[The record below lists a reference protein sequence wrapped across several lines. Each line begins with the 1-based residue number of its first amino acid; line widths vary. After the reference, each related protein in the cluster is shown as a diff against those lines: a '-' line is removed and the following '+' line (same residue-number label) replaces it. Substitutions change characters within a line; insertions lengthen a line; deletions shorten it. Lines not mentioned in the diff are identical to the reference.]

1 MSEQELHERSQ
12 RLTEN
17 RLKASKIGRGKPLSE
32 FDLAWPKAIDRAVIE
47 ELLMELQNIF
57 LEIYSNFSRN
67 DEEE

>member
-1 MSEQELHERSQ
+1 M
-12 RLTEN
+12 EN
-17 RLKASKIGRGKPLSE
+17 RPNTEFKIKVTDQTIER
-32 FDLAWPKAIDRAVIE
+32 FE